1 MKLTPAPLLVLLAL
15 LVAASPAQAAKQQT
29 RYSLVHGCY
38 ALKSGGKAVPGGE
51 HVRMQATAL
60 GSYLLYRPDRTFLA
74 AQDGAVAPASDPSPA
89 ADWVVKGKRIFTLT
103 PKSGSGPVLEK
114 VRFTRT
120 KGCATYPEAALDAS
134 GRPAKGPTPFG
145 RVAGL
150 VEGHM

>member
-1 MKLTPAPLLVLLAL
+1 MKLTPAPLLVLLAV
-15 LVAASPAQAAKQQT
+15 LVAVSPAHAAKQQT

-38 ALKSGGKAVPGGE
+38 ALKSSGKAVPGGE

-89 ADWVVKGKRIFTLT
+89 ADWVVKGKGKRTFTLT
-103 PKSGSGPVLEK
+103 PKSGTGPTLKK

-120 KGCATYPEAALDAS
+120 KRCATYPEAALDAS
-134 GRPAKGPTPFG
+134 GKPAKGP
-145 RVAGL
+145 
-150 VEGHM
+150 